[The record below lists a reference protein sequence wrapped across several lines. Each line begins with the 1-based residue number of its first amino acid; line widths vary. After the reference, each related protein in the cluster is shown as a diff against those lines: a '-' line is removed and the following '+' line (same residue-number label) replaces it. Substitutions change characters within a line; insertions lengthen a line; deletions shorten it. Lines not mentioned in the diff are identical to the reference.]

1 MMTNRLLQPIDP
13 LAEELARAL
22 LELRAAG
29 EDSESISDDLTL
41 AASG

>member
-1 MMTNRLLQPIDP
+1 MMTNRLLRPIEP

-29 EDSESISDDLTL
+29 EDSESISDALTL
-41 AASG
+41 EANG

>member
-1 MMTNRLLQPIDP
+1 MMTNRLLRPIDP

-22 LELRAAG
+22 LELRADG